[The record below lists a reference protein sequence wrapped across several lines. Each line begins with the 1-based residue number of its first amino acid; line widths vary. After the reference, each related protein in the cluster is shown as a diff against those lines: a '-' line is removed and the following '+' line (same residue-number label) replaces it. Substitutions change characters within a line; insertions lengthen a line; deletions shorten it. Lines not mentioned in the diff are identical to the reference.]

1 MAPATE
7 KKWCQDIRSAAPV
20 TQNHLSKPE
29 DLMLQNA
36 TLLRKSAPG
45 PPNGSDEHVSCTA
58 PATQDA
64 SLQILLKCATPAIVC
79 GNATKPCLFV
89 HF

>member
-1 MAPATE
+1 M
-7 KKWCQDIRSAAPV
+7 